1 MGGKMINLIRVI
13 LVSFTG
19 MQAFLMISD
28 YSKAKKENRLEDE
41 SLTKSVMAG
50 MVGNF
55 FDTLGVS
62 SFAVII
68 AMGKAMK
75 MKFKD
80 KEIPAM
86 LNVSCAIPN
95 IVEALIFLT
104 AIEVDS
110 ITLIS
115 MLLAAGTGSYI
126 GSGIVKKLDEKKIQL
141 SMGIALF
148 ITATVI
154 LLGLPWIDL
163 LPVGGES
170 IGLYGNKLIIGV
182 VLNFIYG
189 ALMTAGIGL
198 YAPCMATTYI
208 LGMSPKCAFP
218 IMMGSCAVLMPIA
231 STRFIKDG
239 NYPRKTSLAITI
251 GGVIG
256 VFIAAYIF
264 NSMPMN
270 MIKVLCIFVIYYTSY
285 DMLKKVFKG
294 SLENKLKEVNI
305 DME

>member
-1 MGGKMINLIRVI
+1 MINLIRII
-13 LVSFTG
+13 LLSFTG
-19 MQAFLMISD
+19 IQGFLMISD
-28 YSKAKKENRLEDE
+28 YSKAKRENRLEDE
-41 SLTKSVMAG
+41 SCVKAGIAG

-80 KEIPAM
+80 KELPAM

-95 IVEALIFLT
+95 ITEALIFLT
-104 AIEVDS
+104 AIEVDPT
-110 ITLIS
+110 TLVS
-115 MLLAAGTGSYI
+115 MLIAAGMGSYI
-126 GSGIVKKLDEKKIQL
+126 GAGIVEKLDEKKIQL
-141 SMGIALF
+141 AMGIALF
-148 ITATVI
+148 ITASVI
-154 LLGLPWIDL
+154 FMGLPWVNL
-163 LPVGGES
+163 LPVGGKS
-170 IGLYGNKLIIGV
+170 IGLYGSKLFIGV
-182 VLNFIYG
+182 TLNFIYG

-239 NYPRKTSLAITI
+239 HYPRKTSLWITI
-251 GGVIG
+251 GGVVG
-256 VFIAAYIF
+256 VFAAAHVF

-270 MIKVLCIFVIYYTSY
+270 MVKVLCVFVIYYTSY
-285 DMLKKVFKG
+285 GMLKKA
-294 SLENKLKEVNI
+294 LKREKRELAEV
-305 DME
+305 

>member
-1 MGGKMINLIRVI
+1 MINLIRII
-13 LVSFTG
+13 LLSFTG
-19 MQAFLMISD
+19 MQGFLMVSD
-28 YSKAKKENRLEDE
+28 YSKAKKENRLEEE
-41 SLTKSVMAG
+41 SCVKAGIAG
-50 MVGNF
+50 MIGNF

-80 KEIPAM
+80 KELPAM

-95 IVEALIFLT
+95 ITEALIFLT
-104 AIEVDS
+104 AIEVDPT
-110 ITLIS
+110 TLVS
-115 MLLAAGTGSYI
+115 MLIAAGMGSYI
-126 GSGIVKKLDEKKIQL
+126 GAGIVEKLDEKKIQL
-141 SMGIALF
+141 AMGIALF

-154 LLGLPWIDL
+154 FMGLPWVNL
-163 LPVGGES
+163 LPVGGSS
-170 IGLYGNKLIIGV
+170 IGLSGSKLFIGV
-182 VLNFIYG
+182 TLNFIYG

-239 NYPRKTSLAITI
+239 HYPRKTSIWITI
-251 GGVIG
+251 GGVVG
-256 VFIAAYIF
+256 VFAAAYIF
-264 NSMPMN
+264 NAMPMN
-270 MIKVLCIFVIYYTSY
+270 MVKVLCVFVIYYTSY
-285 DMLKKVFKG
+285 GMLKKAFNREKT
-294 SLENKLKEVNI
+294 KLAEV
-305 DME
+305 

>member
-1 MGGKMINLIRVI
+1 MINLIRII
-13 LVSFTG
+13 LLSFTG
-19 MQAFLMISD
+19 MQGFLMISD
-28 YSKAKKENRLEDE
+28 YSKVKRENRLEDE
-41 SLTKSVMAG
+41 SCVKAGIAG

-80 KEIPAM
+80 KELPAM
-86 LNVSCAIPN
+86 LNISCAIPN
-95 IVEALIFLT
+95 ITEALIFLT

-110 ITLIS
+110 TTLVS
-115 MLLAAGTGSYI
+115 MLIAAGMGSYI
-126 GSGIVKKLDEKKIQL
+126 GAGIVEKLDEKKIQL
-141 SMGIALF
+141 AMGIALF
-148 ITATVI
+148 ITASVI
-154 LLGLPWIDL
+154 FMGLPWVNL

-170 IGLYGNKLIIGV
+170 IGLYGSKLFIGV
-182 VLNFIYG
+182 TLNFIYG

-239 NYPRKTSLAITI
+239 HYPRKTSLWITI
-251 GGVIG
+251 GGVVG
-256 VFIAAYIF
+256 VFAAAYIF

-270 MIKVLCIFVIYYTSY
+270 MVKVLCVFVIYYTSY
-285 DMLKKVFKG
+285 GMLKKALKRE
-294 SLENKLKEVNI
+294 ENKLIEA
-305 DME
+305 

>member
-1 MGGKMINLIRVI
+1 MVNLIRII
-13 LVSFTG
+13 LLSFTG
-19 MQAFLMISD
+19 MQGFLMISD
-28 YSKAKKENRLEDE
+28 YSKAKRENRLENE
-41 SLTKSVMAG
+41 SCVKAGIAG

-68 AMGKAMK
+68 AMGKAMR

-80 KEIPAM
+80 RELPAM

-95 IVEALIFLT
+95 ITEALIFLT
-104 AIEVDS
+104 AIEVDPT
-110 ITLIS
+110 TLVS
-115 MLLAAGTGSYI
+115 MLIAAGMGSYI
-126 GSGIVKKLDEKKIQL
+126 GAGIVEKLDEKKIQL
-141 SMGIALF
+141 AMGIALF
-148 ITATVI
+148 ITASVI
-154 LLGLPWIDL
+154 FMGLPWVNL
-163 LPVGGES
+163 LPVGGDS
-170 IGLYGNKLIIGV
+170 IGLYGSKLFIGV
-182 VLNFIYG
+182 TLNFIYG

-239 NYPRKTSLAITI
+239 HYPRKTSLWITI

-256 VFIAAYIF
+256 VFAAAYIF
-264 NSMPMN
+264 NAMPMN
-270 MIKVLCIFVIYYTSY
+270 MIKVLCVFVIYYTSY
-285 DMLKKVFKG
+285 GMLKKVFTREK
-294 SLENKLKEVNI
+294 I
-305 DME
+305 DVIEPIES

>member
-1 MGGKMINLIRVI
+1 MINLIRII
-13 LVSFTG
+13 LLSFTG
-19 MQAFLMISD
+19 MQGFLMISD
-28 YSKAKKENRLEDE
+28 YSKVKRENRLEDE
-41 SLTKSVMAG
+41 SCVKAGIAG

-80 KEIPAM
+80 KELPAM

-95 IVEALIFLT
+95 ITEALIFLT

-110 ITLIS
+110 TTLVS
-115 MLLAAGTGSYI
+115 MLIAAGMGSYI
-126 GSGIVKKLDEKKIQL
+126 GAGIVEKLDEKKIQL
-141 SMGIALF
+141 AMGIALF
-148 ITATVI
+148 ITASVI
-154 LLGLPWIDL
+154 FMGLPWVNL

-170 IGLYGNKLIIGV
+170 IGLYGSKLFIGV
-182 VLNFIYG
+182 TLNFIYG

-239 NYPRKTSLAITI
+239 HYPRKTSLWITI
-251 GGVIG
+251 GGVVG
-256 VFIAAYIF
+256 VFAAAYIF

-270 MIKVLCIFVIYYTSY
+270 MVKVLCVFVIYYTSY
-285 DMLKKVFKG
+285 GMLKKALKRE
-294 SLENKLKEVNI
+294 ENKLIEA
-305 DME
+305 

>member
-1 MGGKMINLIRVI
+1 MINLIRII
-13 LVSFTG
+13 LLSFTG
-19 MQAFLMISD
+19 MQGFLMISD
-28 YSKAKKENRLEDE
+28 YSKAKRENRLEDE
-41 SLTKSVMAG
+41 SCVKAGIAG

-80 KEIPAM
+80 KELPAM
-86 LNVSCAIPN
+86 LNISCAIPN
-95 IVEALIFLT
+95 ITEALIFLT

-110 ITLIS
+110 TTLVS
-115 MLLAAGTGSYI
+115 MLIAAGMGSYI
-126 GSGIVKKLDEKKIQL
+126 GAGIVEKLDEKKIQL
-141 SMGIALF
+141 AMGIALF
-148 ITATVI
+148 ITASVI
-154 LLGLPWIDL
+154 FMGLPWVNL

-170 IGLYGNKLIIGV
+170 IGLYGSKLFIGV
-182 VLNFIYG
+182 TLNFIYG

-239 NYPRKTSLAITI
+239 HYPRKTSLWITI
-251 GGVIG
+251 GGVVG
-256 VFIAAYIF
+256 VFVAAYIF

-270 MIKVLCIFVIYYTSY
+270 MVKVLCVFVIYYTSY
-285 DMLKKVFKG
+285 GMLKKALKRE
-294 SLENKLKEVNI
+294 ENKLIEA
-305 DME
+305 

>member
-1 MGGKMINLIRVI
+1 MTNLIKII
-13 LVSFTG
+13 LLAFTAV
-19 MQAFLMISD
+19 QAFLMGSD

-41 SLTKSVMAG
+41 SCIKAGIAG

-62 SFAVII
+62 SFAVIV
-68 AMGKAMK
+68 ALGKAMK

-80 KEIPAM
+80 RELPAM
-86 LNVSCAIPN
+86 LNISCAIPN
-95 IVEALIFLT
+95 ITEALIFLT
-104 AIEVDS
+104 AIKVDPK
-110 ITLIS
+110 TLIL
-115 MLLAAGTGSYI
+115 MLVAAGAGSYI
-126 GSGIVKKLDEKKIQL
+126 GAGIVEKLDEKKIQL

-154 LLGLPWIDL
+154 FMGLPWINL
-163 LPVGGES
+163 LPVGGDS
-170 IGLYGNKLIIGV
+170 IGLYGKKLVIGV
-182 VLNFIYG
+182 TLNFIYG

-239 NYPRKTSLAITI
+239 NYPRKTSLWITI
-251 GGVIG
+251 GGVFG
-256 VFIAAYIF
+256 VFVAAYIF
-264 NSMPMN
+264 NSMPMD
-270 MIKVLCIFVIYYTSY
+270 MVKVLCVFIIYYTSY
-285 DMLKKVFKG
+285 GMLKKALSK
-294 SLENKLKEVNI
+294 K
-305 DME
+305 

>member
-1 MGGKMINLIRVI
+1 MINLIRII
-13 LVSFTG
+13 LLSFTG
-19 MQAFLMISD
+19 IQGFLMISD
-28 YSKAKKENRLEDE
+28 YSKAKRENRLEDE
-41 SLTKSVMAG
+41 SCVKAGIAG

-80 KEIPAM
+80 KELPAM

-95 IVEALIFLT
+95 ITEALIFLT

-110 ITLIS
+110 TTLVS
-115 MLLAAGTGSYI
+115 MLIAAGMGSYI
-126 GSGIVKKLDEKKIQL
+126 GAGIVEKLDEKKIQL
-141 SMGIALF
+141 AMGIALF
-148 ITATVI
+148 ITASVI
-154 LLGLPWIDL
+154 FMGLPWVNL

-170 IGLYGNKLIIGV
+170 IGLYGSKLFIGV
-182 VLNFIYG
+182 TLNFIYG

-239 NYPRKTSLAITI
+239 HYPRKTSLWITI
-251 GGVIG
+251 GGVVG
-256 VFIAAYIF
+256 VFAAAHVF

-270 MIKVLCIFVIYYTSY
+270 MVKVLCVFVIYYTSY
-285 DMLKKVFKG
+285 GMLKKA
-294 SLENKLKEVNI
+294 LKREKRELAEV
-305 DME
+305 

>member
-1 MGGKMINLIRVI
+1 MVNLIRII
-13 LVSFTG
+13 LLSFSG
-19 MQAFLMISD
+19 MQGFLMISD
-28 YSKAKKENRLEDE
+28 YSKAKRENRLEDE
-41 SLTKSVMAG
+41 SCVKAGIAG
-50 MVGNF
+50 MIGNF

-80 KEIPAM
+80 KELPAM

-95 IVEALIFLT
+95 ITEALIFLT
-104 AIEVDS
+104 AIEVDPT
-110 ITLIS
+110 TLVS
-115 MLLAAGTGSYI
+115 MLIAAGMGSYI
-126 GSGIVKKLDEKKIQL
+126 GAGIVEKLDEKKIQL
-141 SMGIALF
+141 AMGIALF

-154 LLGLPWIDL
+154 FMGLPWVNL
-163 LPVGGES
+163 LPVGGSS
-170 IGLYGNKLIIGV
+170 IGLSGSKLFIGV
-182 VLNFIYG
+182 TLNFIYG

-239 NYPRKTSLAITI
+239 HYPRKTSIWITI
-251 GGVIG
+251 GGVVG
-256 VFIAAYIF
+256 VFAAAYIF
-264 NSMPMN
+264 NAMPMN
-270 MIKVLCIFVIYYTSY
+270 MVKVLCVFVIYYTSY
-285 DMLKKVFKG
+285 GMLKKAFNREKT
-294 SLENKLKEVNI
+294 KLAEV
-305 DME
+305 

>member
-1 MGGKMINLIRVI
+1 MINLIRII
-13 LVSFTG
+13 LLSFTG
-19 MQAFLMISD
+19 MQGFLMISD
-28 YSKAKKENRLEDE
+28 YSKAKRENRLEDE
-41 SLTKSVMAG
+41 SCVKAGIAG

-68 AMGKAMK
+68 AMRKAMK

-80 KEIPAM
+80 KELPAM

-95 IVEALIFLT
+95 ITEALIFLT
-104 AIEVDS
+104 AIEVDPT
-110 ITLIS
+110 TLVS
-115 MLLAAGTGSYI
+115 MLIAAGMGSYI
-126 GSGIVKKLDEKKIQL
+126 GAGIVEKLDEKKIQL
-141 SMGIALF
+141 AMGIALF
-148 ITATVI
+148 ITASVI
-154 LLGLPWIDL
+154 FMGLPWVNL

-170 IGLYGNKLIIGV
+170 IGLYGSKLFIGV
-182 VLNFIYG
+182 TLNFIYG

-239 NYPRKTSLAITI
+239 HYPRKTSLWITI
-251 GGVIG
+251 GGVVG
-256 VFIAAYIF
+256 VFAAAYIF

-270 MIKVLCIFVIYYTSY
+270 MVKVLCVFVIYYTSY
-285 DMLKKVFKG
+285 GMLKKALKRE
-294 SLENKLKEVNI
+294 ENKLIEA
-305 DME
+305 

>member
-1 MGGKMINLIRVI
+1 MVNLIRII
-13 LVSFTG
+13 LLSFTG
-19 MQAFLMISD
+19 MQGFLMISD
-28 YSKAKKENRLEDE
+28 YSKAKRENRLEDE
-41 SLTKSVMAG
+41 SCVKAGIAG
-50 MVGNF
+50 MIGNF

-80 KEIPAM
+80 KELPAM

-95 IVEALIFLT
+95 ITEALIFLT
-104 AIEVDS
+104 AIEVDPT
-110 ITLIS
+110 TLVS
-115 MLLAAGTGSYI
+115 MLIAAGMGSYI
-126 GSGIVKKLDEKKIQL
+126 GAGIVEKLDEKKIQL
-141 SMGIALF
+141 AMGIALF

-154 LLGLPWIDL
+154 FMGLPWVNL
-163 LPVGGES
+163 LPVGGSS
-170 IGLYGNKLIIGV
+170 IGLSGSKLFIGV
-182 VLNFIYG
+182 TLNFIYG

-239 NYPRKTSLAITI
+239 HYPRKTSIWITI
-251 GGVIG
+251 GGVVG
-256 VFIAAYIF
+256 VFAAAYIF
-264 NSMPMN
+264 NAMPMN
-270 MIKVLCIFVIYYTSY
+270 MVKVLCVFVIYYTSY
-285 DMLKKVFKG
+285 GMLKKAFNREKT
-294 SLENKLKEVNI
+294 KLAEV
-305 DME
+305 

>member
-1 MGGKMINLIRVI
+1 MINLIRII
-13 LVSFTG
+13 LLSFTG
-19 MQAFLMISD
+19 MQGFLMISD
-28 YSKAKKENRLEDE
+28 YSKAKRENRLEDE
-41 SLTKSVMAG
+41 SCVKAGIAG

-80 KEIPAM
+80 KELPAM
-86 LNVSCAIPN
+86 LNISCAIPN
-95 IVEALIFLT
+95 ITEALIFLT

-110 ITLIS
+110 TTLVS
-115 MLLAAGTGSYI
+115 MLIAAGMGSYI
-126 GSGIVKKLDEKKIQL
+126 GAGIVEKLDEKKIQL
-141 SMGIALF
+141 AMGIALF
-148 ITATVI
+148 ITASVI
-154 LLGLPWIDL
+154 FMGLPWVNL

-170 IGLYGNKLIIGV
+170 IGLYGSKLFIGV
-182 VLNFIYG
+182 TLNFIYG

-239 NYPRKTSLAITI
+239 HYPRKTSLWITI
-251 GGVIG
+251 GGIVG
-256 VFIAAYIF
+256 VFAAAYIF

-270 MIKVLCIFVIYYTSY
+270 MVKVLCVFVIYYTSY
-285 DMLKKVFKG
+285 GMLKKALKRE
-294 SLENKLKEVNI
+294 ENKLIEA
-305 DME
+305 

>member
-1 MGGKMINLIRVI
+1 MINLIRII
-13 LVSFTG
+13 LLSFTG
-19 MQAFLMISD
+19 IQGFLMISD
-28 YSKAKKENRLEDE
+28 YSKAKRENRLEDE
-41 SLTKSVMAG
+41 SCVKAGIAG

-80 KEIPAM
+80 KELPAM

-95 IVEALIFLT
+95 ITEALIFLT
-104 AIEVDS
+104 AIEVDPT
-110 ITLIS
+110 TLVS
-115 MLLAAGTGSYI
+115 MLIAAGMGSYI
-126 GSGIVKKLDEKKIQL
+126 GAGIVEKLDEKKIQL
-141 SMGIALF
+141 AMGIALF
-148 ITATVI
+148 ITASVI
-154 LLGLPWIDL
+154 FMGLPWVNL

-170 IGLYGNKLIIGV
+170 IGLYGSKLFIGV
-182 VLNFIYG
+182 TLNFIYG

-239 NYPRKTSLAITI
+239 HYPRKTSLCITI
-251 GGVIG
+251 GGVVG
-256 VFIAAYIF
+256 VFAAAYVF

-270 MIKVLCIFVIYYTSY
+270 MVKVLCVFVIYYTSY
-285 DMLKKVFKG
+285 GMLKKA
-294 SLENKLKEVNI
+294 LKREKRELAEV
-305 DME
+305 

>member
-1 MGGKMINLIRVI
+1 MINLIRII
-13 LVSFTG
+13 LLSFTG
-19 MQAFLMISD
+19 IQGFLMISD
-28 YSKAKKENRLEDE
+28 YSKAKRENRLEDE
-41 SLTKSVMAG
+41 SCVKAGIAG

-80 KEIPAM
+80 KELPAM

-95 IVEALIFLT
+95 ITEALIFLT
-104 AIEVDS
+104 AIEVDPT
-110 ITLIS
+110 TLAS
-115 MLLAAGTGSYI
+115 MLIAAGMGSYI
-126 GSGIVKKLDEKKIQL
+126 GAGIVEKLDEKKIQL
-141 SMGIALF
+141 AMGIALF
-148 ITATVI
+148 ITASVI
-154 LLGLPWIDL
+154 FMGLPWVNL

-170 IGLYGNKLIIGV
+170 IGLYGSKLFIGV
-182 VLNFIYG
+182 TLNFIYG

-239 NYPRKTSLAITI
+239 HYPRKTSLWITI
-251 GGVIG
+251 GGVVG
-256 VFIAAYIF
+256 VFAAAYVF

-270 MIKVLCIFVIYYTSY
+270 MVKVLCVFVIYYTSY
-285 DMLKKVFKG
+285 GMLKKA
-294 SLENKLKEVNI
+294 LKREKRELAEV
-305 DME
+305 

>member
-1 MGGKMINLIRVI
+1 MINLIRII
-13 LVSFTG
+13 LLSFTG
-19 MQAFLMISD
+19 MQGFLMISD
-28 YSKAKKENRLEDE
+28 YSKAKRENRLEDE
-41 SLTKSVMAG
+41 SCVKAGIAG

-80 KEIPAM
+80 KELPAM

-95 IVEALIFLT
+95 ITEALIFLT

-110 ITLIS
+110 TTLVS
-115 MLLAAGTGSYI
+115 MLIAAGMGSYI
-126 GSGIVKKLDEKKIQL
+126 GAGIVEKLDEKKIQL
-141 SMGIALF
+141 DMGIALF
-148 ITATVI
+148 ITASVI
-154 LLGLPWIDL
+154 FMGLPWVNL

-170 IGLYGNKLIIGV
+170 IGLYGSKLFIGV
-182 VLNFIYG
+182 TLNFIYG

-239 NYPRKTSLAITI
+239 HYPRKTSLWITI
-251 GGVIG
+251 GGVVG
-256 VFIAAYIF
+256 VFVAAYIF

-270 MIKVLCIFVIYYTSY
+270 MVKVLCVFVIYYTSY
-285 DMLKKVFKG
+285 GMLKKALKRE
-294 SLENKLKEVNI
+294 ENKLIEA
-305 DME
+305 

>member
-1 MGGKMINLIRVI
+1 MINLIRII
-13 LVSFTG
+13 LLSFTG
-19 MQAFLMISD
+19 IQGFLMISD
-28 YSKAKKENRLEDE
+28 YSKAKRENRLEDE
-41 SLTKSVMAG
+41 SCVKAGIAG

-80 KEIPAM
+80 KELPAM

-95 IVEALIFLT
+95 ITEALIFLT

-110 ITLIS
+110 TTLVS
-115 MLLAAGTGSYI
+115 MLIAAGMGSYI
-126 GSGIVKKLDEKKIQL
+126 GAGIVEKLDEKKIQL
-141 SMGIALF
+141 AMGIALF
-148 ITATVI
+148 ITASVI
-154 LLGLPWIDL
+154 FMGLPWVNL

-170 IGLYGNKLIIGV
+170 IGLYGSKLFIGV
-182 VLNFIYG
+182 TLNFIYG

-239 NYPRKTSLAITI
+239 HYPRKTSLWITI
-251 GGVIG
+251 GGVVG
-256 VFIAAYIF
+256 VFAAAYVF

-270 MIKVLCIFVIYYTSY
+270 MVKVLCVFVIYYTSY
-285 DMLKKVFKG
+285 GMLKKA
-294 SLENKLKEVNI
+294 LKREKRELAEV
-305 DME
+305 

>member
-1 MGGKMINLIRVI
+1 MINLIRII
-13 LVSFTG
+13 LLSFTG
-19 MQAFLMISD
+19 MQGFLMISD
-28 YSKAKKENRLEDE
+28 YSKAKRENRLEDE
-41 SLTKSVMAG
+41 SCVKAGIAG

-80 KEIPAM
+80 KELPAM
-86 LNVSCAIPN
+86 LNISCAIPN
-95 IVEALIFLT
+95 ITEALIFLT

-110 ITLIS
+110 TTLVS
-115 MLLAAGTGSYI
+115 MLIAAGMGSYI
-126 GSGIVKKLDEKKIQL
+126 GAGIVEKLDEKKIQL
-141 SMGIALF
+141 AMGIALF
-148 ITATVI
+148 ITASVI
-154 LLGLPWIDL
+154 FMGLPWVNL

-170 IGLYGNKLIIGV
+170 IGLYGSKLFIGV
-182 VLNFIYG
+182 TLNFIYG

-239 NYPRKTSLAITI
+239 HYPRKTSLWITI
-251 GGVIG
+251 GGVVG
-256 VFIAAYIF
+256 VFAAAYIF

-270 MIKVLCIFVIYYTSY
+270 MVKVLCVFVIYYTSY
-285 DMLKKVFKG
+285 GMLKKALKRE
-294 SLENKLKEVNI
+294 ENKLIEA
-305 DME
+305 

>member
-1 MGGKMINLIRVI
+1 MINLIRII
-13 LVSFTG
+13 LLSFTG
-19 MQAFLMISD
+19 MQGFLMISD
-28 YSKAKKENRLEDE
+28 YSKAKRENRLEDE
-41 SLTKSVMAG
+41 SCVKAGIAG
-50 MVGNF
+50 MIGNF

-80 KEIPAM
+80 KELPAM

-95 IVEALIFLT
+95 ITEALIFLT
-104 AIEVDS
+104 AIEVDPT
-110 ITLIS
+110 TLVS
-115 MLLAAGTGSYI
+115 MLIAAGMGSYI
-126 GSGIVKKLDEKKIQL
+126 GAGIVEKLDEKKIQL
-141 SMGIALF
+141 AMGIALF

-154 LLGLPWIDL
+154 FMGLPWVNL
-163 LPVGGES
+163 LPVGGSS
-170 IGLYGNKLIIGV
+170 IGLSGSKLFIGV
-182 VLNFIYG
+182 TLNFIYG

-239 NYPRKTSLAITI
+239 HYPRKTSIWITI
-251 GGVIG
+251 GGVVG
-256 VFIAAYIF
+256 VFAAAYIF
-264 NSMPMN
+264 NAMPMN
-270 MIKVLCIFVIYYTSY
+270 MVKVLCVFVIYYTSY
-285 DMLKKVFKG
+285 GMLKKAFNREKT
-294 SLENKLKEVNI
+294 KLAEV
-305 DME
+305 

>member
-1 MGGKMINLIRVI
+1 MINLIRII
-13 LVSFTG
+13 LLSFTG
-19 MQAFLMISD
+19 MQGFLMISD
-28 YSKAKKENRLEDE
+28 YSKAKRENRLEDE
-41 SLTKSVMAG
+41 SCVKAGIAG

-80 KEIPAM
+80 KELPAM
-86 LNVSCAIPN
+86 LNISCAIPN
-95 IVEALIFLT
+95 ITEALIFLT
-104 AIEVDS
+104 AIEVDPT
-110 ITLIS
+110 TLVS
-115 MLLAAGTGSYI
+115 MLIAAGMGSYI
-126 GSGIVKKLDEKKIQL
+126 GAGIVEKLDEKKIQL
-141 SMGIALF
+141 AMGIALF

-154 LLGLPWIDL
+154 FMGLPWVNL
-163 LPVGGES
+163 LPVGGSS
-170 IGLYGNKLIIGV
+170 IGLSGSKLFIGV
-182 VLNFIYG
+182 TLNFIYG

-239 NYPRKTSLAITI
+239 HYPRKTSIWITI
-251 GGVIG
+251 GGVVG
-256 VFIAAYIF
+256 VFAAAYIF
-264 NSMPMN
+264 NAMPMN
-270 MIKVLCIFVIYYTSY
+270 MVKVLCVFVIYYTSY
-285 DMLKKVFKG
+285 GMLKKAFNREKT
-294 SLENKLKEVNI
+294 KLAEV
-305 DME
+305 

>member
-1 MGGKMINLIRVI
+1 MVNLIRII
-13 LVSFTG
+13 LLSFTG
-19 MQAFLMISD
+19 MQGFLMISD
-28 YSKAKKENRLEDE
+28 YSKAKRENRLEDE
-41 SLTKSVMAG
+41 SCVKAG
-50 MVGNF
+50 ISGMIGNF

-68 AMGKAMK
+68 AMGNVMK

-80 KEIPAM
+80 KELPAM

-95 IVEALIFLT
+95 ITEALIFLT

-110 ITLIS
+110 TTLVS
-115 MLLAAGTGSYI
+115 MLIAAGMGSYI
-126 GSGIVKKLDEKKIQL
+126 GAGIVEKLDEKKIQL
-141 SMGIALF
+141 AMGIALF

-154 LLGLPWIDL
+154 FMGLPWVNL
-163 LPVGGES
+163 LPVGGSS
-170 IGLYGNKLIIGV
+170 IGLSGSKLFIGV
-182 VLNFIYG
+182 TLNFIYG

-239 NYPRKTSLAITI
+239 HYPRKTSIWITI
-251 GGVIG
+251 GGVVG
-256 VFIAAYIF
+256 VFAAAYIF
-264 NSMPMN
+264 NAMPMN
-270 MIKVLCIFVIYYTSY
+270 MVKVLCVFVIYYTSY
-285 DMLKKVFKG
+285 GMLKKAFNREKT
-294 SLENKLKEVNI
+294 KLAEV
-305 DME
+305 